1 MTDQTWKQ
9 VFAVSSGIWQHYIF
23 VDRNCSECEGKL
35 WTDLGHVQG
44 KSHAEKSMNKRIAE
58 A

>member
-1 MTDQTWKQ
+1 M
-9 VFAVSSGIWQHYIF
+9 FAVSSGIWQHYIF